1 MFGNARLKELK
12 AAFESAHIPK
22 NDSLLYEQCKEIIED
37 AQFKAASGSFLS
49 QRLRIK
55 DA

>member
-1 MFGNARLKELK
+1 MPAVPTRGAPEPMSDLANNVPDDCPASKP
-12 AAFESAHIPK
+12 SK
-22 NDSLLYEQCKEIIED
+22 NRGPIV
-37 AQFKAASGSFLS
+37 FKAASGSFLS